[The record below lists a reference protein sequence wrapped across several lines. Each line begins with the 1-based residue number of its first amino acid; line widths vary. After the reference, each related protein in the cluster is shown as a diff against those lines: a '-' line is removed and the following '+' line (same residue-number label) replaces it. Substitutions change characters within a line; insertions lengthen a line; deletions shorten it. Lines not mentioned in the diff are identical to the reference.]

1 MSPLNGLTRRDF
13 LKLTGAGLFGLF
25 LAELRVDAALAA
37 SNRQGRATFSG
48 VPVYDEPAFS
58 AKQLTL
64 LGKDAVVDIQF
75 PTIGEGTYNRVWYRL
90 AGGFTYSGWLQP
102 VKTIPQM
109 PQTKLAR
116 PRTLGEVTVPFLDTR
131 RAASIKSKR
140 SMRLYYGS
148 THWVTDV
155 TVNQDD
161 DSVWYQI
168 YDKVLRQH
176 FYVNAAEM
184 RLVPDSELAR
194 LSPDVPDALKSLHVD
209 LATQTVTAFEG
220 EKLVLHSRCASGVKG
235 TRTPLGD
242 YQTYHKGPSI
252 HMTNQGDDELSI
264 YDLPGVPWVSFFT
277 GLGHAFHGTYW
288 HNDFGKP
295 RSHGCVNL
303 PNSAAKFLYRW
314 TSPTVPPE
322 TDYLHKPKVGT
333 AVHIIS
339 S

>member
-1 MSPLNGLTRRDF
+1 MSSLKDLTRRDF

-25 LAELRVDAALAA
+25 LAELRVDEVLAA
-37 SNRQGRATFSG
+37 SRLQGRATFSG
-48 VPVYDEPAFS
+48 VPIYDQPAFS

-64 LGKDAVVDIQF
+64 LGKDAVVEIHSSA
-75 PTIGEGTYNRVWYRL
+75 IGEGTYNRVWYRL
-90 AGGFTYSGWLQP
+90 ADGFTYSGWLQP
-102 VKTIPQM
+102 VKTIAQT
-109 PQTKLAR
+109 PQTQLAR
-116 PRTLGEVTVPFLDTR
+116 PKMLGEVTVPFLDTR
-131 RAASIKSKR
+131 RAASANSKR

-155 TVNQDD
+155 MGNEDD

-168 YDKVLRQH
+168 YDKVLRQY
-176 FYVNAAEM
+176 FFVNALEM
-184 RLVPDSELAR
+184 RLVPDAELTR
-194 LSPDVPDALKSLHVD
+194 LSPAVPDALKSIHVD
-209 LATQTVTAFEG
+209 LTTQTVTAFEG
-220 EKLVLHSRCASGVKG
+220 ERLVLHSRCASGVKG
-235 TRTPLGD
+235 TRTPLGN

-252 HMTNQGDDELSI
+252 HMTNQGDDELNI

-303 PNSAAKFLYRW
+303 PNSAAKFIYRW

-322 TDYLHKPKVGT
+322 TDYLHKPKEGT